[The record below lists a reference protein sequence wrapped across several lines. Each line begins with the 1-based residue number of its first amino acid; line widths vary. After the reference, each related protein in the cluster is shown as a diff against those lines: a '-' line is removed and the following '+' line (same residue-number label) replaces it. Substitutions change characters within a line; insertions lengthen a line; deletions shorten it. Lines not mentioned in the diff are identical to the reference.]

1 MTTAELCILIAC
13 LLPIVCAWI
22 AKQKGFGKPRREGGF
37 DNHNPRQWLA
47 NLQGLPARAHAAQM
61 NSFEALPLFIAGVLV
76 AERMQAA
83 QGRDRWP
90 SDGLHRRAR
99 RLHRRLSGRSREPA
113 FAAVGCSDWAAASRC
128 SSSASTP
135 IPLGAA

>member
-1 MTTAELCILIAC
+1 MTLADTCILIAC

-47 NLQGLPARAHAAQM
+47 GLQGLPARAHAAQL

-76 AERMQAA
+76 AERMQAT
-83 QGRDRWP
+83 QGTVDALAIAFIAARIAYIAAYLADRAN
-90 SDGLHRRAR
+90 L
-99 RLHRRLSGRSREPA
+99 RSVVWLIG
-113 FAAVGCSDWAAASRC
+113 VGCCIALFFVA
-128 SSSASTP
+128 
-135 IPLGAA
+135 